1 MIFKILENQN
11 SKDFVNSDENF
22 KNILKDPF
30 ILEWLAENNVKLY
43 LLYDNEILKSFAMS
57 TKLGKDRLKT
67 HSNPVYLNY
76 IYTFPVYR
84 RLGYAYF
91 IATELK
97 KFENITVFCTDD
109 ISQNLF
115 KKAEYIFKSKDPL
128 YKALPIYR
136 FP

>member
-1 MIFKILENQN
+1 MQMKILENQI
-11 SKDFVNSDENF
+11 SKDFVNTDENF
-22 KNILKDPF
+22 KNLLKDPF
-30 ILEWLAENNVKLY
+30 IAEWLGENNVKLY
-43 LLYDNEILKSFAMS
+43 LLYENEEIKSFGMS
-57 TKLGKDRLKT
+57 TKLGKDPMKT
-67 HSNPVYLNY
+67 HKNPVYLNY
-76 IYTFPVYR
+76 IYTFPNYR

-97 KFENITVFCTDD
+97 KTENITVFCTDD

-128 YKALPIYR
+128 YKALPIYI